1 MFQLFKKKKSKKDD
15 RSLTTELTPHPNTRP
30 SAGDVKNQGTSQSLF
45 ISPLP
50 LPTGAEAADHN
61 GSFIE
66 VNEAYLDVGSS
77 NHGKAFQVQA
87 AVFIMTLIMIVNI
100 CLLSLIFY
108 KEISRPIQPMSELDA
123 RFERK
128 LFGSSASDLNI
139 TLTREPSQVLITL
152 LSKEGAGI
160 FATWLLL
167 AGLCI
172 YSIVDTTLKKARQR
186 PLRFHRQRR
195 EVCFFNEGSD
205 RPIICPWEDVVAW
218 VSTSTGTN
226 GANVMQTHTFG
237 MAFEDKAADKYWFFT
252 QGVPMPSM
260 GLTQWEAIRAYMESG
275 IEALPDY
282 VVKRIGEYEGLHSFK
297 ANRERQYYSF
307 AHSPKFWF
315 KVRMLDFSESYLG
328 MGLNF
333 IWNVMCWWKFPYWVA
348 EWDHKYSMKAMPSTI
363 DDWSKPLPESE
374 WAKPSALSVKHTKAL
389 TQYLSE
395 GGEFMD
401 YCKERLQP
409 DLHAAMRAENKAQ
422 SDNAS
427 KTDNKEDKI
436 A

>member
-1 MFQLFKKKKSKKDD
+1 MIFKKNKAHKSQQNEPLIDA
-15 RSLTTELTPHPNTRP
+15 HPNNRP
-30 SAGDVKNQGTSQSLF
+30 NAGDVRKHGLSQSLF

-77 NHGKAFQVQA
+77 NYGKFFQVQMYTSLMTM
-87 AVFIMTLIMIVNI
+87 VTIFFIAMFAFVVHV
-100 CLLSLIFY
+100 
-108 KEISRPIQPMSELDA
+108 EISRPIKPMSELDV
-123 RFERK
+123 RIERE
-128 LFGSSASDLNI
+128 LFGRSAADSSVPQK
-139 TLTREPSQVLITL
+139 REPSQVVMTI
-152 LSKEGAGI
+152 LSKEGLGFFGI
-160 FATWLLL
+160 WLLL
-167 AGLCI
+167 AGAGTYTVL
-172 YSIVDTTLKKARQR
+172 TTTFEKARQR
-186 PLRFHRQRR
+186 PIRFHRQRR

-218 VSTSTGTN
+218 VSTSIGST

-237 MAFEDKAADKYWFFT
+237 MAFEDKKTDQYWFFT
-252 QGVPMPSM
+252 HGVVNPATALMK
-260 GLTQWEAIRAYMESG
+260 WEAIRAFMELG
-275 IEALPDY
+275 VEHCPPKA
-282 VVKRIGEYEGLHSFK
+282 EYEGLHTFK

-328 MGLNF
+328 MGLNV

-409 DLHAAMRAENKAQ
+409 DLHAAMRAGNKAQ

-427 KTDNKEDKI
+427 KTDNKKDKI